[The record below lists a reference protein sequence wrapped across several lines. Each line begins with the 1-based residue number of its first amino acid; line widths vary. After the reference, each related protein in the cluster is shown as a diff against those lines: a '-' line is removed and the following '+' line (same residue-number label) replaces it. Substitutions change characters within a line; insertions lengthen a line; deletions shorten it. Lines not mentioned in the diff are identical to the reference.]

1 VFLLTGGT
9 CEIEIEVEVEA
20 DTGTIYCGCFIV
32 LADRKYQRSA
42 VNLMELGHATF
53 SIAVA
58 SMDNDTLRP
67 LDRCAGC
74 L

>member
-20 DTGTIYCGCFIV
+20 DTGTVYCGCFI
-32 LADRKYQRSA
+32 LCLLT
-42 VNLMELGHATF
+42 VNVNVVFGTRWYDSF
-53 SIAVA
+53 IAAA
-58 SMDNDTLRP
+58 STDNDTLRP